1 MDGVFTQSDECE
13 ESRFLPEFTLSL
25 PEGVEVTI
33 FRWRQVGV
41 GWVEALCAD
50 THRPRW
56 LIVAMRIRTMGIVR

>member
-1 MDGVFTQSDECE
+1 MDGVFTQSAECE

-41 GWVEALCAD
+41 GWVEAPCAD